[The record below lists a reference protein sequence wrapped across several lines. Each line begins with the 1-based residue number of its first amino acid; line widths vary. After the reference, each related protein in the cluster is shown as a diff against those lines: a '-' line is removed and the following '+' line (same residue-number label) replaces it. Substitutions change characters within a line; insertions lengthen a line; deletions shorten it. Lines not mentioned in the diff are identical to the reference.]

1 MKKRLITGLV
11 LAAILIPSIIF
22 EEFLGIFQVL
32 MVLFVVIAS
41 TEMVRMFETEKKFQM
56 LPKIGIVLLT
66 LGTFFSVGGV
76 MGNLDRNPLE
86 ANELL
91 GITIPLITV
100 ILFSFLVL
108 FKDFN
113 GLDVGKALTIINYV
127 GLGAASL
134 VILRLLG
141 VRFIVYLLIIT
152 SATDV
157 FAYLFGVKFGKHKLV
172 PHISPKKSWEGAIA
186 GTICA
191 TILASAFALFYG
203 VFFQA
208 GTFVGNYFNPE
219 GQMTLLDNFS
229 SLGEKNPVWV
239 QGLIIVPITML
250 ASIFAQIG
258 DLVASRLKRTYD
270 IKDFGNILPG
280 HGGLL
285 DRFDSALFVGLFLN
299 AVFLLIYRLFP
310 AIILWKTFI
319 Y

>member
-1 MKKRLITGLV
+1 MKKRAITGAV
-11 LAAILIPSIIF
+11 LALILIPTVSF
-22 EEFLGIFQVL
+22 EIFLGIFQVL
-32 MVLFVVIAS
+32 MILFVVIAS
-41 TEMVRMFETEKKFQM
+41 TEMIRMYETEKKFQL

-76 MGNLDRNPLE
+76 MGDLEHNPLE
-86 ANELL
+86 ANGLL
-91 GITIPLITV
+91 SITIPLITL

-127 GLGAASL
+127 GLGAASI
-134 VILRLLG
+134 VILRFLG
-141 VRFIVYLLIIT
+141 VRFIVYLLLIT
-152 SATDV
+152 SATDI
-157 FAYLFGVKFGKHKLV
+157 FAYIFGVKYGKHKLA

-186 GTICA
+186 GTIFA
-191 TILASAFALFYG
+191 TLIASSFALFYG
-203 VFFQA
+203 QFFQT
-208 GTFVGNYFNPE
+208 GTMLGDFLNSG

-229 SLGEKNPVWV
+229 SLGERTPVWV

-258 DLVASRLKRTYD
+258 DLVASRLKRTYN

-285 DRFDSALFVGLFLN
+285 DRFDSVLFVALFLTSI
-299 AVFLLIYRLFP
+299 FLLIYRLFP
-310 AIILWKTFI
+310 AVIL
-319 Y
+319 